1 MIRSFG
7 TKDTASIWH
16 GIPVKRFPKVI
27 HALARRKLRM
37 LNNSMNLQDLSV
49 PSGNRLEQL
58 KGDRKGQFSTGI
70 NERLCIC
77 FEWKDGDC
85 YGVEIV
91 DYHS

>member
-7 TKDTASIWH
+7 RKDTASIWL

-58 KGDRKGQFSTGI
+58 KVDRKDQFSIRI
-70 NERLCIC
+70 NERLRIC
-77 FEWKDGDC
+77 FERKDGDC